1 MTKKKKNDRGYSN
14 LQVILASFCFS
25 ACMVFWTTYNSYVP
39 LILDS
44 KLRDLGA
51 IVLPVTLISTL
62 TGFIMT
68 IDNIFGLIFQPLYGR
83 RSDNMRSKWGKR
95 MPYLLVG
102 VPSCAVLFA
111 LIPQAAKVP
120 GLAGILLMMGCI
132 IVFNFIMSTWRA
144 PCVSIMPDMVPI
156 KYQGD
161 ANAIVNITSSVFTI
175 IIGAVPALL
184 SKAGLKQQIDGGD
197 YSSIFLASSIVCMI
211 LIGIVLLTVHF
222 NDNRNEPKKEIS
234 REDDRKLLA
243 IDSLGLDPD
252 VKRSMIIMMM
262 ALFCISGGNDG
273 FGTYYTLFATKV
285 LGIASTSAS
294 LIKTIG
300 TIAAAPIAIFAGVCG
315 RRFGRRRTVMIGL
328 MISIIAYSMMAIMT
342 GFGLSD
348 YRYLLIAFYGLM
360 QFGNGLTTFNTL
372 PIMLA
377 IGGEERFG
385 AFTGY
390 YYFGTFSAA
399 VVCPTV
405 IGWLVGTFG
414 GEKAAVVFAA
424 AISLVGLALMTRVR
438 HGEAPVSQD
447 ALEKAQEMAD

>member
-1 MTKKKKNDRGYSN
+1 M
-14 LQVILASFCFS
+14 
-25 ACMVFWTTYNSYVP
+25 
-39 LILDS
+39 
-44 KLRDLGA
+44 
-51 IVLPVTLISTL
+51 LPVTLISTL

-83 RSDNMRSKWGKR
+83 RSDNMRSRWGKR

-120 GLAGILLMMGCI
+120 GLAGVLLMMGCI

-144 PCVSIMPDMVPI
+144 PCVSIIPDMVPI

-175 IIGAVPALL
+175 IIGAIPALL
-184 SKAGLKQQIDGGD
+184 SRAGLKEQIDGGD
-197 YSSIFLASSIVCMI
+197 FTSIFLVSSIVCMI
-211 LIGIVLLTVHF
+211 LIGIALLTVHF
-222 NDNRNEPKKEIS
+222 KDNRNEPKKEIPRS
-234 REDDRKLLA
+234 EDRKLLA
-243 IDSLGLDPD
+243 IDSLGLDAD
-252 VKRSMIIMMM
+252 VKRSMIVMML

-273 FGTYYTLFATKV
+273 FGTYYTLFATKI
-285 LGIASTSAS
+285 LNIASTKAS

-300 TIAAAPIAIFAGVCG
+300 TIAAAPIAIFSGICG
-315 RRFGRRRTVMIGL
+315 RKFGRRKTIMLGL
-328 MISIIAYSMMAIMT
+328 LISITAYASMALMT
-342 GFGLSD
+342 RFGLAD
-348 YRYLLIAFYGLM
+348 YSIPLILFYGLM

-405 IGWLVGTFG
+405 IGWLVGIFG

-424 AISLVGLALMTRVR
+424 LISAVGLLLMTQVR
-438 HGEAPVSQD
+438 HGEAPVSQEVIEQYQD
-447 ALEKAQEMAD
+447 

>member
-1 MTKKKKNDRGYSN
+1 MAKKHKSERGYNN

-44 KLRDLGA
+44 KLRDLGP

-83 RSDNMRSKWGKR
+83 RSDNMRSRWGKH

-120 GLAGILLMMGCI
+120 GLAGVLLMMGCI

-175 IIGAVPALL
+175 IIGAIPALL
-184 SKAGLKQQIDGGD
+184 SRAGLKEQIDGGD
-197 YSSIFLASSIVCMI
+197 FTSIFLVSSIVCMI
-211 LIGIVLLTVHF
+211 LIGIALLTVHF
-222 NDNRNEPKKEIS
+222 KDNRNEPKKEIPRS
-234 REDDRKLLA
+234 EDRKLLA
-243 IDSLGLDPD
+243 IDSLGLDAD
-252 VKRSMIIMMM
+252 VKRSMIVMML

-273 FGTYYTLFATKV
+273 FGTYYTLFATKI
-285 LGIASTSAS
+285 LNIASTKAS

-300 TIAAAPIAIFAGVCG
+300 TIAAAPIAIFSGICG
-315 RRFGRRRTVMIGL
+315 RKFGRRKTIMLGL
-328 MISIIAYSMMAIMT
+328 LISITAYASMALMT
-342 GFGLSD
+342 RFGLAD
-348 YRYLLIAFYGLM
+348 YSIPLILFYGLM

-405 IGWLVGTFG
+405 IGWLVGIFG

-424 AISLVGLALMTRVR
+424 LISAVGLLLMTQVR
-438 HGEAPVSQD
+438 HGEAPVSQEVIEQYQD
-447 ALEKAQEMAD
+447 

>member
-1 MTKKKKNDRGYSN
+1 MAKKHKSERGYNN

-44 KLRDLGA
+44 KLRDLGP

-83 RSDNMRSKWGKR
+83 RSDNMRSRWGKR

-120 GLAGILLMMGCI
+120 GLAGVLLMMGCI

-175 IIGAVPALL
+175 IIGAIPALL
-184 SKAGLKQQIDGGD
+184 SRAGLKEQIDGGD
-197 YSSIFLASSIVCMI
+197 FTSIFLVSSIVCMI
-211 LIGIVLLTVHF
+211 LIGIALLTVHF
-222 NDNRNEPKKEIS
+222 KDNRNEPKKEIPRS
-234 REDDRKLLA
+234 EDRKLLA
-243 IDSLGLDPD
+243 IDSLGLDAD
-252 VKRSMIIMMM
+252 VKRSMIVMML

-273 FGTYYTLFATKV
+273 FGTYYTLFATKI
-285 LGIASTSAS
+285 LNIASTKAS

-300 TIAAAPIAIFAGVCG
+300 TIAAAPIAIFSGICG
-315 RRFGRRRTVMIGL
+315 RKFGRRKTIMLGL
-328 MISIIAYSMMAIMT
+328 LISITAYASMALMT
-342 GFGLSD
+342 RFGLAD
-348 YRYLLIAFYGLM
+348 YSIPLILFYGLM

-405 IGWLVGTFG
+405 IGWLVGIFG
-414 GEKAAVVFAA
+414 DEKAAVVFAA
-424 AISLVGLALMTRVR
+424 LISAVGLLLMTQVR
-438 HGEAPVSQD
+438 HGEAPVSQEVIEQYQD
-447 ALEKAQEMAD
+447 

>member
-1 MTKKKKNDRGYSN
+1 MSKKQKNDRGYSN
-14 LQVILASFCFS
+14 IQVILASFAFS

-44 KLRDLGA
+44 KLRNLGSLA
-51 IVLPVTLISTL
+51 LPVALISTL

-102 VPSCAVLFA
+102 VPICAVMFA
-111 LIPQAAKVP
+111 LIPQAAKVE
-120 GLAGILLMMGCI
+120 GLAGVLLMMGCI
-132 IVFNFIMSTWRA
+132 IVFNFVMSTWRA

-161 ANAIVNITSSVFTI
+161 ANAIVNITSSVWTI
-175 IIGAVPALL
+175 IIGVVPSLL
-184 SKAGLKQQIDGGD
+184 SGMGYKTRIDNGD
-197 YSSIFLASSIVCMI
+197 FSSIFLVSSLVSLL
-211 LIGIVLLTVHF
+211 LIGVVMLTVRF
-222 NDNRNEPKKEIS
+222 KDNRDEPKKEVS
-234 REDDRKLLA
+234 KEDDRKLLG
-243 IDSLGLDPD
+243 IDTLGLAPD
-252 VKRSMIIMMM
+252 VKRSMIIMML

-273 FGTYYTLFATKV
+273 FGTYYTLFATKI
-285 LGIASTSAS
+285 LDIASTKAS

-300 TIAAAPIAIFAGVCG
+300 TISAAPIAILSGYCG
-315 RRFGRRRTVMIGL
+315 RKFGRRRTIMIGL
-328 MISIIAYSMMAIMT
+328 ATSISAYVFMAVMTRVGLKDYTIPLII
-342 GFGLSD
+342 G
-348 YRYLLIAFYGLM
+348 YGLM

-377 IGGEERFG
+377 IGGPERFG

-405 IGWLVGTFG
+405 IGWLVGVFG
-414 GEKAAVVFAA
+414 TETAAVVFAA
-424 AISLVGLALMTRVR
+424 AISAVGLCFMTQVR
-438 HGEAPVSQD
+438 HGEGNVPEE
-447 ALEKAQEMAD
+447 ALQAD

>member
-1 MTKKKKNDRGYSN
+1 MAKKHKSERGYNN

-44 KLRDLGA
+44 KLRDLGP

-83 RSDNMRSKWGKR
+83 RSDNMRSRWGKR

-120 GLAGILLMMGCI
+120 GLAGVLLMMGCI

-175 IIGAVPALL
+175 IIGASPALL
-184 SKAGLKQQIDGGD
+184 SRAGLKEQIDGGD
-197 YSSIFLASSIVCMI
+197 FTSIFLVSSIVCMI
-211 LIGIVLLTVHF
+211 LIGIALLTVHF
-222 NDNRNEPKKEIS
+222 KDNRNEPKKEIPRS
-234 REDDRKLLA
+234 EDRKLLA
-243 IDSLGLDPD
+243 IDSLGLDAD
-252 VKRSMIIMMM
+252 VKRSMIVMML

-273 FGTYYTLFATKV
+273 FGTYYTLFATKI
-285 LGIASTSAS
+285 LNIASTKAS

-300 TIAAAPIAIFAGVCG
+300 TIAAAPIAIFSGICG
-315 RRFGRRRTVMIGL
+315 RKFGRRKTIMLGL
-328 MISIIAYSMMAIMT
+328 LISITAYASMALMT
-342 GFGLSD
+342 RFGLAD
-348 YRYLLIAFYGLM
+348 YSIPLILFYGLM

-405 IGWLVGTFG
+405 IGWLVGIFG

-424 AISLVGLALMTRVR
+424 LISAVGLLLMTQVR
-438 HGEAPVSQD
+438 HGEAPVSQEVIEQYQD
-447 ALEKAQEMAD
+447 

>member
-1 MTKKKKNDRGYSN
+1 MAKKHKSERGYSN

-44 KLRDLGA
+44 KLRDLGP

-83 RSDNMRSKWGKR
+83 RSDNMRSRWGKR

-120 GLAGILLMMGCI
+120 GLAGVLLMMGCI

-175 IIGAVPALL
+175 IIGAIPALL
-184 SKAGLKQQIDGGD
+184 SRAGLKEQIDGGD
-197 YSSIFLASSIVCMI
+197 FTSIFLVSSIVCMI
-211 LIGIVLLTVHF
+211 LIGIALLTVHF
-222 NDNRNEPKKEIS
+222 KDNRNEPKKEIPRS
-234 REDDRKLLA
+234 EDRKLLA
-243 IDSLGLDPD
+243 IDSLGLDAD
-252 VKRSMIIMMM
+252 VKRSMIVMML

-273 FGTYYTLFATKV
+273 FGTYYTLFATKI
-285 LGIASTSAS
+285 LNIASTKAS

-300 TIAAAPIAIFAGVCG
+300 TIAAAPIAIFSGICG
-315 RRFGRRRTVMIGL
+315 RKFGRRKTIMLGL
-328 MISIIAYSMMAIMT
+328 LISITAYASMALMT
-342 GFGLSD
+342 RFGLAD
-348 YRYLLIAFYGLM
+348 YSIPLILFYGLM

-405 IGWLVGTFG
+405 IGWLVGIFG

-424 AISLVGLALMTRVR
+424 LISAVGLLLMTQVR
-438 HGEAPVSQD
+438 HGEAPVSQEIIEQYQD
-447 ALEKAQEMAD
+447 

>member
-1 MTKKKKNDRGYSN
+1 MAKKHKSERGYSN

-44 KLRDLGA
+44 KLRDLGP

-83 RSDNMRSKWGKR
+83 RSDNMRSRWGKR

-120 GLAGILLMMGCI
+120 GLAGVLLMMGCI

-144 PCVSIMPDMVPI
+144 PCVTIMPDMVPI

-175 IIGAVPALL
+175 IIGAIPALL
-184 SKAGLKQQIDGGD
+184 SRAGLKEQIDGGD
-197 YSSIFLASSIVCMI
+197 FTSIFLVSSIVCMI
-211 LIGIVLLTVHF
+211 LIGIALLTVHF
-222 NDNRNEPKKEIS
+222 KDNRNEPKKEIPRS
-234 REDDRKLLA
+234 EDRKLLA
-243 IDSLGLDPD
+243 IDSLGLDAD
-252 VKRSMIIMMM
+252 VKRSMIVMML

-273 FGTYYTLFATKV
+273 FGTYYTLFATKI
-285 LGIASTSAS
+285 LNIASTKAS

-300 TIAAAPIAIFAGVCG
+300 TIAAAPIAIFSGICG
-315 RRFGRRRTVMIGL
+315 RKFGRRKTIMLGL
-328 MISIIAYSMMAIMT
+328 LISITAYASMALMT
-342 GFGLSD
+342 RFGLAD
-348 YRYLLIAFYGLM
+348 YSIPLILFYGLM

-405 IGWLVGTFG
+405 IGWLVGIFG

-424 AISLVGLALMTRVR
+424 LISAVGLLLMTQVR
-438 HGEAPVSQD
+438 HGEAPVSQEVIEQYQD
-447 ALEKAQEMAD
+447 

>member
-1 MTKKKKNDRGYSN
+1 MAKKHKSERGYSN

-44 KLRDLGA
+44 KLRDLGP

-83 RSDNMRSKWGKR
+83 RSDNMRSRWGKR

-120 GLAGILLMMGCI
+120 GLAGVLLMMGCI

-175 IIGAVPALL
+175 IIGAIPALL
-184 SKAGLKQQIDGGD
+184 SRAGLKEQIDGGD
-197 YSSIFLASSIVCMI
+197 FTSIFLVSSIVCMI
-211 LIGIVLLTVHF
+211 LIGIALLTVHF
-222 NDNRNEPKKEIS
+222 KDNRNEPKKEIPRS
-234 REDDRKLLA
+234 EDRKLLA
-243 IDSLGLDPD
+243 IDSLGLDAD
-252 VKRSMIIMMM
+252 VKRSMIVMML

-273 FGTYYTLFATKV
+273 FGTYYTLFATKI
-285 LGIASTSAS
+285 LNIASTKAS

-300 TIAAAPIAIFAGVCG
+300 TIAAAPIAIFSGICG
-315 RRFGRRRTVMIGL
+315 RKFGRRKTIMLGL
-328 MISIIAYSMMAIMT
+328 LISITAYASMALMT
-342 GFGLSD
+342 RFGLAD
-348 YRYLLIAFYGLM
+348 YSIPLILFYGLM

-405 IGWLVGTFG
+405 IGWLVGIFG

-424 AISLVGLALMTRVR
+424 LISAVGLLLMTQVR
-438 HGEAPVSQD
+438 HGEAPVSQEVIEQYQD
-447 ALEKAQEMAD
+447 